1 VIVMRGPSIVLAV
14 TLLAISSRLA
24 HADEVAWQGAAAG
37 IEYVEFATEGPGL
50 RQPVRAVR
58 LDLTKVRMRLVA
70 AGEPGVRQ
78 TVSRIAA
85 PFAEHVAINA
95 SFFDDKDR
103 AIGAVVDSGTLVA
116 RRVVKS
122 WGALVIAGKSS
133 HILLGDAL
141 RLEPPPLLT
150 VQGIP
155 RLLVA
160 GELTKLKPQIADR
173 TAVCAQGRFLILVVT
188 GSLEATALAELLRDR
203 LGCRDAL
210 NLDGGPSTQL
220 SIRLG
225 KLHVDVPG
233 WGVPNALIA
242 LPGAK

>member
-1 VIVMRGPSIVLAV
+1 MRALLVFAI
-14 TLLAISSRLA
+14 TLLTFSGRFAY
-24 HADEVAWQGAAAG
+24 ADELAWQAAAAG

-58 LDLTKVRMRLVA
+58 IDLTRARLRLVA

-78 TVSRIAA
+78 TVSRIAQ

-103 AIGAVVDSGTLVA
+103 AIGAVVDNGTLVS
-116 RRVVKS
+116 RRIVKS
-122 WGALVIAGKSS
+122 WGALVIAGKSA
-133 HILLGDAL
+133 HILLGDSL
-141 RLEPPPLLT
+141 RLEPPPSLA

-160 GELTKLKPQIADR
+160 GELMKLKAQIADR
-173 TAVCAQGRFLILVVT
+173 TAVCAQGRLMIFVVT

-225 KLHVDVPG
+225 KLQVDVPG

-242 LPGAK
+242 LPGK